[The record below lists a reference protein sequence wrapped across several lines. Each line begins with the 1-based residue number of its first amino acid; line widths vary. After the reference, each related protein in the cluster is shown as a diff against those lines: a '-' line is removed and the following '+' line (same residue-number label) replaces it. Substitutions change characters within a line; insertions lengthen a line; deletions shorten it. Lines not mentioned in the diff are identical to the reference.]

1 MHARTWR
8 NNQAEPLT
16 AVVNHKQ
23 VLIGSSHG
31 IYYQCSNTSKGIVS
45 AKTRHKK
52 DKRQVNEKI
61 LQIVEVDIGIA

>member
-23 VLIGSSHG
+23 VLIGSSHD
-31 IYYQCSNTSKGIVS
+31 IYYQCSNISKSIVS

-52 DKRQVNEKI
+52 RQETS
-61 LQIVEVDIGIA
+61 E